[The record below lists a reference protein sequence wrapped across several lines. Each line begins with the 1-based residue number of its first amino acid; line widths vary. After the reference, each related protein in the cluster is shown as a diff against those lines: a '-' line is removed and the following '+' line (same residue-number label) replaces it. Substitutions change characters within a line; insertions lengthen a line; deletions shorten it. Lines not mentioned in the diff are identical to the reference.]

1 MRITIDATTQGSFIT
16 ETLNDAY
23 NLLETMAFNNYQ
35 WQGERSVS
43 RRVVGLYEVDG
54 QNLLN
59 AKIDMLTKKL
69 EATTKALNPMFV
81 YVCEQYGGGH
91 SIIEYQGNFYSSQT
105 SIE

>member
-1 MRITIDATTQGSFIT
+1 MNKTPD
-16 ETLNDAY
+16 DAY
-23 NLLETMAFNNYQ
+23 NLLQTMASNNCQ
-35 WQGERSVS
+35 WHRERSAPK
-43 RRVVGLYEVDG
+43 RVTEMHEVDS

-69 EATTKALNPMFV
+69 EATTTALNSMFV
-81 YVCEQYGGGH
+81 YMCEQYGGGH